1 MKWER
6 ESRDIS
12 VQGFL
17 CTLSMVYSTGV
28 GNDLSWGRIPGPCK
42 QGKEEVAFPPPVL
55 ISKEEKS
62 GPKSMLTLLT

>member
-1 MKWER
+1 
-6 ESRDIS
+6 
-12 VQGFL
+12 
-17 CTLSMVYSTGV
+17 MVYSTGV

>member
-28 GNDLSWGRIPGPCK
+28 GNDLSWGRMPGPCK

-55 ISKEEKS
+55 ISKEEKVDQKACS
-62 GPKSMLTLLT
+62 LC